1 MATNTTGDVSYISI
15 VSHLEDG
22 NSSEFI
28 VLHSPEV
35 IVLYQTVCVCVLI
48 TINYI
53 HLFISLSIT
62 RLLTLKEHLPFRVI
76 WYRK

>member
-1 MATNTTGDVSYISI
+1 MATNTIGDVSYISI

-35 IVLYQTVCVCVLI
+35 IVLYQTVCVCVDYYKLH
-48 TINYI
+48 TPLYFPINY
-53 HLFISLSIT
+53 
-62 RLLTLKEHLPFRVI
+62 KVI
-76 WYRK
+76 DP